1 MAVVWLECKALEG
14 SRVLVVRSSSLA
26 TSRSSV
32 AGKVIAEEGM
42 RLVLGA
48 DAVTAVPGDCTCG
61 FAVVPEVG
69 FAARNVVD
77 SSGTSADVVASP
89 E

>member
-32 AGKVIAEEGM
+32 AEEGM

-77 SSGTSADVVASP
+77 SSGNSADVVASP